1 MPAPSKPA
9 PFAPLATIG
18 YQAATVPSFLE
29 ALRQG
34 QVELLV
40 DVRAVASSRRPGF
53 AKSRLA
59 ANLAEAGIEYLHLRG
74 LGTPADGRAAA
85 RAGKHAEMRRMYQ
98 DHLATAG
105 AQTEL
110 EALADLVRS
119 GRRVCLLC
127 FEADPAH
134 CHRSMVAAA
143 LGALVPVR
151 VTHLMPS
158 DE

>member
-1 MPAPSKPA
+1 MHSI
-9 PFAPLATIG
+9 ATIG
-18 YQAATVPSFLE
+18 YQAATVRSFQA

-34 QVELLV
+34 GVDLLV
-40 DVRAVASSRRPGF
+40 DIRAVASSRRPGF
-53 AKSRLA
+53 SKTRLA
-59 ANLAEAGIEYLHLRG
+59 ANVGEIGIEYLHLRA
-74 LGTPADGRAAA
+74 LGTPAEGRAAA
-85 RAGKHAEMRRMYQ
+85 RAGQHGRLREIYLE
-98 DHLATAG
+98 HLATEG

-110 EALADLVRS
+110 RMLADLVRS

-143 LGALVPVR
+143 LAALMPVQ
-151 VTHLMPS
+151 VTHLAPTD